1 MAFPFQFELSEEQE
15 RELEHTV
22 KHAPK
27 AYVRMKAAAILKVK
41 RGQSIRQVALHGLLY
56 PVSQECVREWIR
68 RYLTEGLAGLLVRRG
83 RGRKPAFSPSGL
95 SR

>member
-1 MAFPFQFELSEEQE
+1 MALAFQFELSDEQE
-15 RELEHTV
+15 RELERAV

-41 RGQSIRQVALHGLLY
+41 RGQSIRQVALHGLLH

-68 RYLTEGLAGLLVRRG
+68 RYLAEGLAGLLVRQG
-83 RGRKPAFSPSGL
+83 RGRKPAFSP
-95 SR
+95 